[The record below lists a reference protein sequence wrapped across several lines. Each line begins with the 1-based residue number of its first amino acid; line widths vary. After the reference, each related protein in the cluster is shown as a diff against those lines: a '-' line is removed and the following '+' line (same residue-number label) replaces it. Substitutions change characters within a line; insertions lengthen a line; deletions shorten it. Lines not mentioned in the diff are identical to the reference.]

1 MSSELPTNQRSERAA
16 GSARTSARSL
26 RQRAGAPGFTLLESM
41 MAMVIIGVG
50 ILAFVDAHGAFMRS
64 NNWSSQAATGMLL
77 ANEVREFSRHMSR
90 HDPVTGLTLQGSGMS
105 AILTGW
111 GAEGGEI
118 AVDDLD
124 DLDDL
129 DGMIFGA
136 GGNFVGPIDGFGGL
150 VPAIDLQG
158 NVILDDEQNTV
169 PLAGWRQIVTVEK
182 IDPYNFGQTRPDAHE
197 QAASG
202 QPPRIPVDSFPLR
215 VTVVVDFTPSGE
227 SQPEEITRLTWIIP
241 P

>member
-1 MSSELPTNQRSERAA
+1 MSSDLTGNRRRGQAA
-16 GSARTSARSL
+16 ASTLVSARWVRG
-26 RQRAGAPGFTLLESM
+26 RAGAPGFTLLESM

-77 ANEVREFSRHMSR
+77 ANEVRELTRHMTR
-90 HDPVTGLTLQGSGMS
+90 HDPVTGLTLQGSGVS

-111 GAEGGEI
+111 GREDGEL

-129 DGMIFGA
+129 DGLVFGA
-136 GGNFVGPIDGFGGL
+136 GGNFVGPIDGFGGI

-158 NVILDDEQNTV
+158 NLVLDNEQNLV
-169 PLAGWRQIVTVEK
+169 ALQGWRQLVTVEK
-182 IDPYNFGQTRPDAHE
+182 VDPYNFGQVRSDAYE

-202 QPPRIPVDSFPLR
+202 QLPRIPVDSFPIR
-215 VTVVVDFTPSGE
+215 VTVVVDFTQPGE
-227 SQPEEITRLTWIIP
+227 TQAEEITRLTWIIP

>member
-1 MSSELPTNQRSERAA
+1 MSSDLPTNLRRGRGSPAPVSPARAL
-16 GSARTSARSL
+16 RT
-26 RQRAGAPGFTLLESM
+26 RAGAPGFTLLESM

-77 ANEVREFSRHMSR
+77 ANEVRELTRHMTR
-90 HDPVTGLTLQGSGMS
+90 HDPVTGLTLQGSGAS

-111 GAEGGEI
+111 GREDGEL

-129 DGMIFGA
+129 DGVIFGA
-136 GGNFVGPIDGFGGL
+136 GGTFVGPVDGFGGI

-158 NVILDDEQNTV
+158 NLVLDDEMNTV
-169 PLAGWRQIVTVEK
+169 PLEGWRQIVTVEK
-182 IDPYNFGQTRPDAHE
+182 IDPYNFGQTRPDAYE
-197 QAASG
+197 QSASG
-202 QPPRIPVDSFPLR
+202 QLPRITVDSFPIR
-215 VTVVVDFTPSGE
+215 VTVVVDFTAAGE
-227 SQPEEITRLTWIIP
+227 SQPQEITRLTWIVP